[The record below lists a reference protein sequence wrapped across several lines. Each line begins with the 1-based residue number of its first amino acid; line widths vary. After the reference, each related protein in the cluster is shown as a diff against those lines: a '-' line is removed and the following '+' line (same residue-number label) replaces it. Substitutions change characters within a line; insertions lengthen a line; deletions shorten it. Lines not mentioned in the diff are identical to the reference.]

1 MSNFVESS
9 VGIQNFV
16 MIMMEICLAFE
27 MMLILLSVT
36 RFEGL
41 KRITLTVT
49 LFAGSFFIMAA
60 FQNDHSYSVGKRM
73 NQHVMLPDIP
83 MVLIVCAVTGLMLY
97 LIWNLF
103 GERRREKTL
112 FSQWSVNDAVDNA
125 PCGVCFADT
134 FGRIVLCNSMM
145 WEVSRMLMGEKLQD
159 YDVLH
164 QALQHTGRI
173 AEGVA
178 SMSSEDSV
186 FCFQNGKIWMFQ
198 EYLLKDPALAG
209 YKQAIAIDVSEL
221 YYNNEKIKA
230 NNERLQNLNRKLEEM
245 YEKIG
250 ERIREQEILAMKLQ
264 VHDNLGRSL
273 LTIRRILEN
282 KGNMS
287 HMNKQLDVL
296 KEQVYILTNMTVE
309 NLEDLYQNTGK
320 HARELGIEIHLEG
333 EGPKNST
340 YRLLLDRVVRE
351 CVTNCARHAHG
362 SDVNVSIEEDSEAY
376 NIRITN
382 NGELPN
388 PKAREGGGLSS
399 LRRALESEG
408 CTMVTV
414 FEPAFCLRLR
424 MPKRQSE

>member
-112 FSQWSVNDAVDNA
+112 FSQWAVNDAVDNA

-173 AEGVA
+173 AEGVV

-186 FCFQNGKIWMFQ
+186 FCFPNGKIWMFQ
-198 EYLLKDPALAG
+198 EYLLKDPALEG
-209 YKQAIAIDVSEL
+209 YKQAIAIDVSEF
-221 YYNNEKIKA
+221 YYNN
-230 NNERLQNLNRKLEEM
+230 
-245 YEKIG
+245 EKIG

-282 KGNMS
+282 KENMS

-340 YRLLLDRVVRE
+340 YRLLLDRVIRE

-362 SDVNVSIEEDSEAY
+362 SEVNVSIEEDPEAY

-382 NGELPN
+382 NGELPK

-399 LRRALESEG
+399 LRRALEAEG

-414 FEPAFCLRLR
+414 FEPAFCLMMR

>member
-112 FSQWSVNDAVDNA
+112 FSQWAVNDAVDNA
-125 PCGVCFADT
+125 PCGVC
-134 FGRIVLCNSMM
+134 V
-145 WEVSRMLMGEKLQD
+145 V
-159 YDVLH
+159 
-164 QALQHTGRI
+164 
-173 AEGVA
+173 

-186 FCFQNGKIWMFQ
+186 FCFPNGKIWMFQ
-198 EYLLKDPALAG
+198 EYLLKDPALEG
-209 YKQAIAIDVSEL
+209 YKQAIAIDVSEF

-230 NNERLQNLNRKLEEM
+230 NNERLQSLNRKLEEM

-250 ERIREQEILAMKLQ
+250 ERIREQEILAMKMQ

-282 KGNMS
+282 KENMS

-340 YRLLLDRVVRE
+340 YRLLLDRVIRE

-362 SDVNVSIEEDSEAY
+362 SEVNVSIEEDPEAY

-382 NGELPN
+382 NGELPK

-399 LRRALESEG
+399 LRRALEAEG

-414 FEPAFCLRLR
+414 FEPAFCLMMR

>member
-1 MSNFVESS
+1 MANFVESS
-9 VGIQNFV
+9 VGIQNCV
-16 MIMMEICLAFE
+16 MIMMEICMAFE
-27 MMLILLSVT
+27 MMLILLCVT

-41 KRITLTVT
+41 KRIILTVI
-49 LFAGSFFIMAA
+49 LFASSFFMMAA
-60 FQNDHSYSVGKRM
+60 FQNDHSYSIGKRM
-73 NQHVMLPDIP
+73 NRHVMLPDIP

-97 LIWNLF
+97 LIWNFL

-173 AEGVA
+173 AEGVV
-178 SMSSEDSV
+178 SMSSTDSV
-186 FCFQNGKIWMFQ
+186 FCFPNGKIWMFQ
-198 EYLLKDPALAG
+198 EYLLKDQELAG

-230 NNERLQNLNRKLEEM
+230 NNERLQSLNRKLEEM

-250 ERIREQEILAMKLQ
+250 ERIREQEILAMKMQ
-264 VHDNLGRSL
+264 VHDNFGRSL
-273 LTIRRILEN
+273 LTIRKILEN
-282 KGNMS
+282 KENMS

-333 EGPKNST
+333 EAPKNST
-340 YRLLLDRVVRE
+340 YRLCYWIVL
-351 CVTNCARHAHG
+351 
-362 SDVNVSIEEDSEAY
+362 SVNV
-376 NIRITN
+376 
-382 NGELPN
+382 
-388 PKAREGGGLSS
+388 
-399 LRRALESEG
+399 
-408 CTMVTV
+408 
-414 FEPAFCLRLR
+414 
-424 MPKRQSE
+424 

>member
-1 MSNFVESS
+1 MANFVESS
-9 VGIQNFV
+9 VGIQNCV
-16 MIMMEICLAFE
+16 MIMMEICMAFE
-27 MMLILLSVT
+27 IMLILLRVT

-41 KRITLTVT
+41 KRIILTVI
-49 LFAGSFFIMAA
+49 LFASSFFMMAA
-60 FQNDHSYSVGKRM
+60 FQNDHSYSIGKRM
-73 NQHVMLPDIP
+73 NRHVMLPDIP

-97 LIWNLF
+97 LIWNFL

-112 FSQWSVNDAVDNA
+112 FSQWSVKDAVDNA

-134 FGRIVLCNSMM
+134 FGRIVLCNSRM

-173 AEGVA
+173 AEGVV
-178 SMSSEDSV
+178 SMSSTDSV
-186 FCFQNGKIWMFQ
+186 FCFPNGKIWMFQ
-198 EYLLKDPALAG
+198 EYLLKDQELAG

-230 NNERLQNLNRKLEEM
+230 NNERLQSLNKKLEEM

-250 ERIREQEILAMKLQ
+250 ERIREQEILAMKMQ
-264 VHDNLGRSL
+264 VHDNFGRSL
-273 LTIRRILEN
+273 LTIRKILEN
-282 KGNMS
+282 KENMS

-309 NLEDLYQNTGK
+309 NMEDLYQNTGK

-333 EGPKNST
+333 EAPKNST
-340 YRLLLDRVVRE
+340 YRLLLDRVIRE

-362 SDVNVSIEEDSEAY
+362 SDVNVTIEEDSEAY
-376 NIRITN
+376 SIRITN
-382 NGELPN
+382 NGELPK
-388 PKAREGGGLSS
+388 PKAMEGGGLSS
-399 LRRALESEG
+399 LRRALESEE

-414 FEPAFCLRLR
+414 FEPAFCLRLH

>member
-1 MSNFVESS
+1 
-9 VGIQNFV
+9 
-16 MIMMEICLAFE
+16 ME
-27 MMLILLSVT
+27 
-36 RFEGL
+36 
-41 KRITLTVT
+41 
-49 LFAGSFFIMAA
+49 
-60 FQNDHSYSVGKRM
+60 
-73 NQHVMLPDIP
+73 
-83 MVLIVCAVTGLMLY
+83 
-97 LIWNLF
+97 
-103 GERRREKTL
+103 
-112 FSQWSVNDAVDNA
+112 
-125 PCGVCFADT
+125 
-134 FGRIVLCNSMM
+134 
-145 WEVSRMLMGEKLQD
+145 
-159 YDVLH
+159 
-164 QALQHTGRI
+164 
-173 AEGVA
+173 
-178 SMSSEDSV
+178 
-186 FCFQNGKIWMFQ
+186 
-198 EYLLKDPALAG
+198 G
-209 YKQAIAIDVSEL
+209 YKQAIAIDVSEF

-230 NNERLQNLNRKLEEM
+230 NNERLQSLNRKLEEM

-282 KGNMS
+282 KENMS

-340 YRLLLDRVVRE
+340 YRLLLDRVIRE

-362 SDVNVSIEEDSEAY
+362 SEVNVSIEEDPEAY

-382 NGELPN
+382 NGELPK

-399 LRRALESEG
+399 LRRALEAEG

-414 FEPAFCLRLR
+414 FEPAFCLMMR